1 MTNLTAHR
9 PISVIIPAFN
19 AQATIAQT
27 VRAAAALPGVSQVIV
42 VDDGSHDQ
50 TAAEAEQA
58 GAGVLRLARNQGKG
72 AALRRGLDLARTDLV
87 LFLDADLG
95 ESAALAAALVP
106 PVACGQAAMTI
117 AHLVPPAGAPAK
129 QGGGFG
135 LVVRLARG
143 GIRALTGLTMQSPLS
158 GQRCLHRDL
167 ARQEGLAGGF
177 GVEVSLTLEVARR
190 GGNIVEVPLPMT
202 HAVTGSDLAG
212 FLHRGRQF
220 WEVLKVLVG
229 AAYGLGW
236 PTLRRP
242 RAVSRFAIWLLALA
256 GLVAAAH
263 YSPLRLSTLALT
275 GIIIALA
282 LVIPFHLLLSGRGQR
297 RAQNYFGLHI
307 PTSFGRLFVITW
319 LILAYPA
326 FHLLTSK
333 RSNDLPFELV
343 LTLDLGVTLGM
354 CLIIPWF
361 FLGVWDDRS
370 PAAHTRGFRGHLRA
384 LFRGRLTTGAAK
396 LLFGGL
402 ASLVA
407 GFLVSLDNWHG
418 LSSVPVVLLNGLLIA
433 LCTNFIN
440 LLDLR
445 PGRALKGFFMLGI
458 IAWWINPGTALLLI
472 PLFAAAVVYAPL
484 DLGARA
490 MMGDAGSN
498 VLGAAAGL
506 ALALSLGIEAKLAV
520 VFILVA
526 VHIYAEVA
534 SLSALIE
541 RVPPLRCLD
550 RLGRAEE

>member
-1 MTNLTAHR
+1 MTNPSGPRQT
-9 PISVIIPAFN
+9 SVIIPAFD
-19 AQATIAQT
+19 AQATIAPT
-27 VRAAAALPGVSQVIV
+27 VRAAAALPGVSRVIV

-106 PVACGQAAMTI
+106 PVACGPAAMTI
-117 AHLVPPAGAPAK
+117 AHLVPPAGDPAK

-167 ARQEGLAGGF
+167 ARQVGLAGGF

-202 HAVTGSDLAG
+202 HAVTGRSLAG

-220 WEVLKVLVG
+220 WEVLKVLLG
-229 AAYGLGW
+229 AAYGLSW
-236 PTLRRP
+236 PTLNRP
-242 RAVSRFAIWLLALA
+242 RTISRFAIWLLALA

-275 GIIIALA
+275 GIITALA
-282 LVIPFHLLLSGRGQR
+282 LVIPVHLLLSGRRQR
-297 RAQNYFGLHI
+297 RAQNYLGLHI
-307 PTSFGRLFVITW
+307 PNSFGELFGFTWMISIYLQTTRHLSPTSREMALAIRLGLGLGFLLIGLW
-319 LILAYPA
+319 L
-326 FHLLTSK
+326 
-333 RSNDLPFELV
+333 V
-343 LTLDLGVTLGM
+343 
-354 CLIIPWF
+354 
-361 FLGVWDDRS
+361 LGVWDDRS

-384 LFRGRLTTGAAK
+384 LFQGRLTSGAAK
-396 LLFGGL
+396 LVFGGL

-407 GFLVSLDNWHG
+407 GFFISLDNWHG
-418 LSSVPVVLLNGLLIA
+418 LTSVPVVLLNGLLIA

-445 PGRALKGFFMLGI
+445 PGRALKGFFVLGI

-472 PLFAAAVVYAPL
+472 PLYAAAIVYAPL

-520 VFILVA
+520 AFILVA

-541 RVPPLRCLD
+541 RVPPLRWLD